1 MIRLGLCC
9 MFVKEP
15 IRFKTTTATH
25 LLKLD
30 DPLKYLDPIILQNA
44 EALSQ
49 AIDFCARAGIGSFR
63 INSEFY
69 PAVTHP
75 RLKYTLQDLPSAKI
89 IEKTLKNCGSQA
101 KTLGIRL
108 TFHPDQFVVLSS
120 EREDVV
126 EKSIADI
133 EYHTSIAVLVGADV
147 INIHGGGAY
156 GDKTKALQRFAKNFA
171 KISPEAQKRLTVE
184 NDDKVYTPADLLP
197 LCHDLKIP
205 LVYDVH
211 HHRCLKDDFSV
222 EQATDLARKTWNR
235 EPLFHISSPLEGW
248 NGPMPHRHHD
258 YIDPQDF
265 PLCWKEIPQ
274 LTVDIEAK
282 AKELAVLKLRGELLN
297 CGWKFTN

>member
-9 MFVKEP
+9 QFVNEP
-15 IRFKTTTATH
+15 IRFRTTTATY
-25 LLKLD
+25 LLKLEN
-30 DPLKYLDPIILQNA
+30 PLDYLDPIILHNA
-44 EALSQ
+44 EALGQ
-49 AIDFCARAGIGSFR
+49 AIAYCARSGIGSFR

-75 RLKYTLQDLPSAKI
+75 RLKYKLQDLPSAKT
-89 IEKTLKNCGSQA
+89 IEKALKNCAHEA
-101 KTLGIRL
+101 KTLGVRL
-108 TFHPDQFVVLSS
+108 SFHPDQFVVLSS

-126 EKSIADI
+126 EKSLADL
-133 EYHTSIAVLVGADV
+133 EYHTALATLVGADV

-171 KISPEAQKRLTVE
+171 RLSPDAQKRLTVE

-197 LCHDLKIP
+197 LCQELKIP

-211 HHRCLKDDFSV
+211 HHRCLKDDLSI
-222 EQATDLARKTWNR
+222 EQATEKALKTWDR

-248 NGPMPHRHHD
+248 KGPMPHRHHD
-258 YIDPQDF
+258 YIDSDDF
-265 PLCWKEIPQ
+265 PLCWKEIPK

-282 AKELAVLKLRGELLN
+282 DKELAVLQLRQELQKS
-297 CGWKFTN
+297 GFPIA

>member
-1 MIRLGLCC
+1 
-9 MFVKEP
+9 MFVEEP
-15 IRFKTTTATH
+15 IRFRTTTATH
-25 LLKLD
+25 LLKLEH
-30 DPLKYLDPIILQNA
+30 PLDYLDPIILQNA

-49 AIDFCARAGIGSFR
+49 AIDFCARSGIGSFR

-75 RLKYTLQDLPSAKI
+75 QLRYSLQDLPSASR
-89 IEKTLKNCGSQA
+89 IEKTLTNCGAQA
-101 KTLGIRL
+101 KKLGIRL
-108 TFHPDQFVVLSS
+108 SFHPDQFVVLSS

-126 EKSIADI
+126 EKSIADL

-156 GDKTKALQRFAKNFA
+156 GDKTKALKRFAKNFA
-171 KISPEAQKRLTVE
+171 KLSSEAQKRLTVE

-197 LCHDLKIP
+197 LCHELKIP

-211 HHRCLKDDFSV
+211 HHRCLKDDLTV
-222 EQATDLARKTWNR
+222 EQATDLARETWNR

-248 NGPMPHRHHD
+248 KGPMPHRHHD
-258 YIDPQDF
+258 YIDLQDF
-265 PLCWKEIPQ
+265 PLCWRDIPQ

-282 AKELAVLKLRGELLN
+282 AKELAVLKLRSELKN
-297 CGWKFTN
+297 NGWKFAS

>member
-9 MFVKEP
+9 QFVNEP
-15 IRFKTTTATH
+15 IRFRTTTATY
-25 LLKLD
+25 LLKLEN
-30 DPLKYLDPIILQNA
+30 PLDYLDPIILHNT

-49 AIDFCARAGIGSFR
+49 AIAYCARSGIGSFR

-75 RLKYTLQDLPSAKI
+75 RLKYTLQDLPSAKA
-89 IEKTLKNCGSQA
+89 IEKALKNCGQQA
-101 KTLGIRL
+101 KTLGARL
-108 TFHPDQFVVLSS
+108 SFHPDQFVVLSS

-126 EKSIADI
+126 EKSIADL
-133 EYHTSIAVLVGADV
+133 EYHAALAALVGADV

-171 KISPEAQKRLTVE
+171 RLSPEARKRLTVE

-197 LCHDLKIP
+197 LCQELKIP

-211 HHRCLKDDFSV
+211 HHRCLKDHLSI
-222 EQATDLARKTWNR
+222 EQATEQALKTWDR

-248 NGPMPHRHHD
+248 KGPMPHRHHD
-258 YIDPQDF
+258 YIDAQDF
-265 PLCWKEIPQ
+265 PPCWKEISK

-282 AKELAVLKLRGELLN
+282 DKELAVLKLRQELQKS
-297 CGWKFTN
+297 GFPIA